1 MRAFIFFLLIL
12 MMIIEEYKCYSIKK
26 KAKKAIATL
35 ILTGGYSSCLKS
47 WSNAV
52 AYLENSLGKEV
63 SDFLVQ
69 WANRNLEEIDRLPF
83 IFCCVYIVI
92 ETENI
97 KNHPYNII
105 YFYLKVRNVV
115 SNKDFIDKLFN

>member
-1 MRAFIFFLLIL
+1 MRIFIFFLFIL
-12 MMIIEEYKCYSIKK
+12 MMILEEYKCYSIKK
-26 KAKKAIATL
+26 KTKKAIATL
-35 ILTGGYSSCLKS
+35 ILTGGYSPYLKS

-52 AYLENSLGKEV
+52 AYLEDSLGKEV

-69 WANRNLEEIDRLPF
+69 WADRNLEEVDKLPF
-83 IFCCVYIVI
+83 IFCCVYVAI
-92 ETENI
+92 ETKNV

-115 SNKDFIDKLFN
+115 SNKDFMDKLFN